1 MRKTFGKIKDKSLK
15 QLQRR
20 KLSIRKKVVGTAE
33 RPRVCLVRTN
43 KHISVQVIDDA
54 ASRTLLAVNT
64 FGKKAVKGASDNAQG
79 AKLVGAKVAEELKA
93 HKINTAV
100 FDRAGRRYTGVTSVL
115 VDSIRENGIQI

>member
-1 MRKTFGKIKDKSLK
+1 MRKTYGKIKDKSLK

-20 KLSIRKKVVGTAE
+20 KLSIRRKVMGTAA

-43 KHISVQVIDDA
+43 KHISVQIIDDA
-54 ASRTLLAVNT
+54 ASRTLLAVKT
-64 FGKKAVKGASDNAQG
+64 FGKNAVKGASDNAQG

-93 HKINTAV
+93 HNISAAV